1 MVRGI
6 IPQKWAAEALWI
18 RAYADREGTMANFC
32 TKCGAAVSGPFC
44 GACGAPVRE
53 SPAQGQN
60 VALPAAPVVQ
70 PAAAPVSQAAAAPAS
85 VRTSSGVKI
94 VLIVLG
100 VFVLFGA
107 MGVAGIVYV
116 GYRAKQKIAQM
127 ERDYGAD
134 SSASSD
140 TSSSGGSSS
149 SDTSAG
155 SMRTFP
161 PSKGSGC
168 RLLEGQEAAKILG
181 VAVERVETETSDSDG
196 DLCKYWVS
204 AAERRRLI
212 GGEMASSVA
221 GMGKTDPKDEVEKLL
236 GGSAGALV
244 EATGEN
250 KDGDYAFS
258 LQVWRKNGKEQ
269 WAKMETVQT
278 RTRNAAGIVGADAAD
293 VAMQPVEGVGDRA
306 TVLAAGH
313 SIMVLKGDAFF
324 LLGFQQFVP
333 GRDKTVALAR
343 VVAGRM

>member
-1 MVRGI
+1 
-6 IPQKWAAEALWI
+6 
-18 RAYADREGTMANFC
+18 MANFC
-32 TKCGAAVSGPFC
+32 AKCGAAVSGPFC
-44 GACGAPVRE
+44 GACGAPTHGG
-53 SPAQGQN
+53 PAQGQN
-60 VALPAAPVVQ
+60 VTPPAAPVAQ
-70 PAAAPVSQAAAAPAS
+70 PAAAPVSQPAAAPP

-100 VFVLFGA
+100 VFMLLGA
-107 MGVAGIVYV
+107 MGVGGIVYV

-127 ERDYGAD
+127 EKDYGVE
-134 SSASSD
+134 SNTSNGASSNGA
-140 TSSSGGSSS
+140 SSSGTSF
-149 SDTSAG
+149 SDTSAA

-181 VAVERVETETSDSDG
+181 VAVERAETETSDSEG

-212 GGEMASSVA
+212 GEEMASSIA
-221 GMGKTDPKDEVEKLL
+221 GLGKADTKSGQQDEVEKLL
-236 GGSAGALV
+236 GGGAGALI
-244 EATGEN
+244 EASGEN

-269 WAKMETVQT
+269 WAKMETLQAKT
-278 RTRNAAGIVGADAAD
+278 RDAAGVAGADAAD

-306 TVLAAGH
+306 TVVAAGH

-333 GRDKTVALAR
+333 GRDKTIALAR

>member
-1 MVRGI
+1 
-6 IPQKWAAEALWI
+6 
-18 RAYADREGTMANFC
+18 MANFC

-44 GACGAPVRE
+44 GACGAPIQE

-60 VALPAAPVVQ
+60 VTPP
-70 PAAAPVSQAAAAPAS
+70 AAPVSQAAAAPAP
-85 VRTSSGVKI
+85 VRKGSGVKI

-100 VFVLFGA
+100 VFMLFGA

-127 ERDYGAD
+127 EKDYGAD
-134 SSASSD
+134 SNASSG
-140 TSSSGGSSS
+140 TSSS
-149 SDTSAG
+149 SDTSSA
-155 SMRTFP
+155 SVRTFP

-168 RLLEGQEAAKILG
+168 RLLEGQEAARILG
-181 VAVERVETETSDSDG
+181 VAVERAETEASDSEG

-204 AAERRRLI
+204 APERRRLI
-212 GGEMASSVA
+212 REEMASSVA
-221 GMGKTDPKDEVEKLL
+221 GMGKADTKSGQQDMENLI
-236 GGSAGALV
+236 GGAAGALI
-244 EATGEN
+244 EANGDN
-250 KDGDYAFS
+250 KDTDYAFS

-269 WAKMETVQT
+269 WEKTESLQT
-278 RTRNAAGIVGADAAD
+278 KTKGAAGADFAG

>member
-1 MVRGI
+1 
-6 IPQKWAAEALWI
+6 
-18 RAYADREGTMANFC
+18 MANFC

-44 GACGAPVRE
+44 GACGAPAQE
-53 SPAQGQN
+53 GPAPEQS
-60 VALPAAPVVQ
+60 VTPV
-70 PAAAPVSQAAAAPAS
+70 AAPVSQAAAAPPA
-85 VRTSSGVKI
+85 VRKGSGLKI

-100 VFVLFGA
+100 VLMLFGA
-107 MGVAGIVYV
+107 MGVGGLVYV

-127 ERDYGAD
+127 EKDYGVD
-134 SSASSD
+134 SNSSSG
-140 TSSSGGSSS
+140 TSSSATSSNGASSSGTSS
-149 SDTSAG
+149 SDTSAA

-168 RLLEGQEAAKILG
+168 RLLEGQEAARILG
-181 VAVERVETETSDSDG
+181 VAVDRAETETSDSEG
-196 DLCKYWVS
+196 DLCKYWVN

-212 GGEMASSVA
+212 GEEMASSVA
-221 GMGKTDPKDEVEKLL
+221 GLGKTDTKNGQQDEVEKLL
-236 GGSAGALV
+236 GGGAGALI

-250 KDGDYAFS
+250 KDSDFAFS

-269 WAKMETVQT
+269 WAKMETVQAKT
-278 RTRNAAGIVGADAAD
+278 RDAAGVAGADAAA

-306 TVLAAGH
+306 TVVAAGH

>member
-1 MVRGI
+1 VRKG
-6 IPQKWAAEALWI
+6 
-18 RAYADREGTMANFC
+18 
-32 TKCGAAVSGPFC
+32 
-44 GACGAPVRE
+44 
-53 SPAQGQN
+53 
-60 VALPAAPVVQ
+60 
-70 PAAAPVSQAAAAPAS
+70 
-85 VRTSSGVKI
+85 SGVKI

-100 VFVLFGA
+100 VFMLFGA
-107 MGVAGIVYV
+107 MGVGGVVYI

-127 ERDYGAD
+127 EKDYGAD
-134 SSASSD
+134 SNASSN
-140 TSSSGGSSS
+140 TSSSGASTNGSSS
-149 SDTSAG
+149 SATSSA

-168 RLLEGQEAAKILG
+168 RLLEGQEAARILG
-181 VAVERVETETSDSDG
+181 VAVERAETETSDSEG

-212 GGEMASSVA
+212 GEEMASSVT
-221 GMGKTDPKDEVEKLL
+221 GMGKTDTQDEVEKLL
-236 GGSAGALV
+236 GGGAGALI
-244 EATGEN
+244 EASGEN

-278 RTRNAAGIVGADAAD
+278 KTRDAAGVVGADAAD
-293 VAMQPVEGVGDRA
+293 VAMQPVEGVGDHA
-306 TVLAAGH
+306 TVVAAGH

-324 LLGFQQFVP
+324 LLGFQQFIP

>member
-1 MVRGI
+1 
-6 IPQKWAAEALWI
+6 
-18 RAYADREGTMANFC
+18 MANFC

-44 GACGAPVRE
+44 GACGAPIQE
-53 SPAQGQN
+53 SPAQAQN
-60 VALPAAPVVQ
+60 VAPSAAPVLQ
-70 PAAAPVSQAAAAPAS
+70 AAAAPVSQPAAAPDP
-85 VRTSSGVKI
+85 VRKSSGVKI

-100 VFVLFGA
+100 VFMLFGA

-127 ERDYGAD
+127 EKEYGAD
-134 SSASSD
+134 SNARSDSSSSG
-140 TSSSGGSSS
+140 TSTSGGSSS
-149 SDTSAG
+149 DASAD
-155 SMRTFP
+155 STRTFP

-168 RLLEGQEAAKILG
+168 RLLEGQEAARILG
-181 VAVERVETETSDSDG
+181 VAVERAETETSDSEG
-196 DLCKYWVS
+196 DLCEYWVS

-212 GGEMASSVA
+212 SGEMASSVA
-221 GMGKTDPKDEVEKLL
+221 GIGKTDTQDEVEKLL
-236 GGSAGALV
+236 GGGAGALI

-250 KDGDYAFS
+250 KDSDYAFS

-269 WAKMETVQT
+269 WAKMEKAQT
-278 RTRNAAGIVGADAAD
+278 KTRDAAGVAGADAAD
-293 VAMQPVEGVGDRA
+293 VAMRPVEGVGDRA
-306 TVLAAGH
+306 TVVAAGH

>member
-1 MVRGI
+1 M
-6 IPQKWAAEALWI
+6 
-18 RAYADREGTMANFC
+18 
-32 TKCGAAVSGPFC
+32 
-44 GACGAPVRE
+44 
-53 SPAQGQN
+53 
-60 VALPAAPVVQ
+60 
-70 PAAAPVSQAAAAPAS
+70 
-85 VRTSSGVKI
+85 KI

-100 VFVLFGA
+100 VFMLFGA
-107 MGVAGIVYV
+107 MGVGGIVYV

-127 ERDYGAD
+127 EKDYGVE
-134 SSASSD
+134 SNTSNGASSNGA
-140 TSSSGGSSS
+140 SSSGTSF
-149 SDTSAG
+149 SDTSAA

-181 VAVERVETETSDSDG
+181 VAVERAETETSDSEG

-212 GGEMASSVA
+212 GEEMASSIA
-221 GMGKTDPKDEVEKLL
+221 GLGKADTKSGQQDEVEKLL
-236 GGSAGALV
+236 GGGAGALI
-244 EATGEN
+244 EASGEN

-269 WAKMETVQT
+269 WAKMETVQAKT
-278 RTRNAAGIVGADAAD
+278 RDAAGVAGADAAD

-306 TVLAAGH
+306 TVVAAGH

-333 GRDKTVALAR
+333 GRDKTIALAR

>member
-1 MVRGI
+1 
-6 IPQKWAAEALWI
+6 
-18 RAYADREGTMANFC
+18 MANFC

-44 GACGAPVRE
+44 GACGAPIQE
-53 SPAQGQN
+53 SPAQAQSTTP
-60 VALPAAPVVQ
+60 AAAPVSQ
-70 PAAAPVSQAAAAPAS
+70 PSAAPVSQAAAAAAP
-85 VRTSSGVKI
+85 VRKGSGVKI

-100 VFVLFGA
+100 VFMLFGA

-127 ERDYGAD
+127 EKDYGVD
-134 SSASSD
+134 SNASSD
-140 TSSSGGSSS
+140 ASTSGGSSS
-149 SDTSAG
+149 GTS
-155 SMRTFP
+155 SSSERTFP

-168 RLLEGQEAAKILG
+168 RLLEGQEAARILG
-181 VAVERVETETSDSDG
+181 VAVERAETETSDSEG

-212 GGEMASSVA
+212 GEEMASGVA
-221 GMGKTDPKDEVEKLL
+221 GMGKTDTKGGQQAEVEKLL
-236 GGSAGALV
+236 GGAAGALI
-244 EATGEN
+244 EANGEN
-250 KDGDYAFS
+250 KDSDYAFS

-269 WAKMETVQT
+269 WEKMETLQSKT
-278 RTRNAAGIVGADAAD
+278 TAAAGADFAG
-293 VAMQPVEGVGDRA
+293 VAMQPVEGLGDRA

>member
-1 MVRGI
+1 
-6 IPQKWAAEALWI
+6 
-18 RAYADREGTMANFC
+18 MANFC

-44 GACGAPVRE
+44 GACGAP
-53 SPAQGQN
+53 AQE
-60 VALPAAPVVQ
+60 VAAPGQ
-70 PAAAPVSQAAAAPAS
+70 SATPAAAPVSLAAAAAPA
-85 VRTSSGVKI
+85 VRKGSGLKI

-100 VFVLFGA
+100 VLMLFGA
-107 MGVAGIVYV
+107 MGVGGLVYV

-127 ERDYGAD
+127 EKDYGVD
-134 SSASSD
+134 GNSSGG
-140 TSSSGGSSS
+140 TSSSGAPSSGTSSSGAPSSGTSSSGASS
-149 SDTSAG
+149 SDTSAA

-161 PSKGSGC
+161 ASKGSGC
-168 RLLEGQEAAKILG
+168 RLLEGQEAARILG
-181 VAVERVETETSDSDG
+181 VAVDRAETETSDSEG

-212 GGEMASSVA
+212 GEEMASSIA
-221 GMGKTDPKDEVEKLL
+221 GLGKTDTKNGQQDEVEKLL
-236 GGSAGALV
+236 GGGAGALI
-244 EATGEN
+244 EASGEN

-278 RTRNAAGIVGADAAD
+278 KTRDVSGVAGADAAA
-293 VAMQPVEGVGDRA
+293 VAMQAVEGVGDRA